1 MMPLGSTGL
10 GIEFFLT
17 RIYVS
22 YVGECVFFFVN
33 RGLSTGWFFTQ
44 GVLPFIYK

>member
-1 MMPLGSTGL
+1 MPLGSMGL
-10 GIEFFLT
+10 GIEFCLI

-22 YVGECVFFFVN
+22 FVGECVFFCVN
-33 RGLSTGWFFTQ
+33 RGLSTGWIFTQ